1 MAEDLG
7 EMPHGASH
15 DLEKLKY
22 AENWHHYLLVVDL
35 G

>member
-1 MAEDLG
+1 MAEDLE

-22 AENWHHYLLVVDL
+22 AENWHRYLWC
-35 G
+35 